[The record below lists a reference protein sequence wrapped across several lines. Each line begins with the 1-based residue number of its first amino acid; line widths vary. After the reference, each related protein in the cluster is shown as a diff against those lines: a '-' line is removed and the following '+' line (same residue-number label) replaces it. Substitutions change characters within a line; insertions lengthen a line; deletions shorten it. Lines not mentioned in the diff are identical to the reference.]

1 MCLFYYLLFFL
12 FLVHVVFSPCVLSYF
27 LLSHML
33 CLENYLCNYF
43 ETQVI
48 IFPQRGFT
56 HTCYGC
62 IGALAIQAYLN
73 LISITNTIQS
83 WNLKAQSSLLLLR
96 CSLLRSQPKG
106 VVVSQPLSQI
116 LNCNFCSLSHMRLL
130 KVLVS
135 LSTISSRF
143 HKDPKC
149 LRIFLDFFLLQDLG
163 PVVYSLSLCLFDAL
177 KKYFNIFVQL
187 FYLFSAGGLVQIT
200 QSTIIDTESCQTF

>member
-12 FLVHVVFSPCVLSYF
+12 LLVHVVFSPCVLGQF

-33 CLENYLCNYF
+33 YLENYLWNYF

-48 IFPQRGFT
+48 IFPQRGFI

-83 WNLKAQSSLLLLR
+83 WASKAQSSLLLLR

-106 VVVSQPLSQI
+106 AVVSQPLSWV
-116 LNCNFCSLSHMRLL
+116 LNCNFCSLSHRRLL

-135 LSTISSRF
+135 LSTTSSRF

-149 LRIFLDFFLLQDLG
+149 QDHFSGFLSSLG
-163 PVVYSLSLCLFDAL
+163 SWTSSLFTISLSL
-177 KKYFNIFVQL
+177 
-187 FYLFSAGGLVQIT
+187 
-200 QSTIIDTESCQTF
+200 